1 MAIEFTS
8 DLEVN
13 VPRIDE
19 QHKSLIALINDLM
32 VWSNAAANKDEI
44 DKAIAH
50 LGAYVV
56 EHFRDEE
63 ELQRDSGYP
72 KYDFHKREHEKFLAA
87 FQELKT
93 KYDEQGASFNFTM
106 ELNKSIIDW
115 IMRHIKVMDKELGA
129 FVNGKA

>member
-8 DLEVN
+8 DLEVK
-13 VPRIDE
+13 VPHIDE
-19 QHKSLIALINDLM
+19 QHKGLIGLINNLM
-32 VWSNAAANKDEI
+32 VWGNGATNKDEI

-63 ELQRDSGYP
+63 ELQRKSGYP
-72 KYDFHKREHEKFLAA
+72 KYAFHKQEHEKFLAA

-93 KYDEQGASFNFTM
+93 KYNEQGASFNFTM

-115 IMRHIKVMDKELGA
+115 IMRHIRVMDKELGA
-129 FVNGKA
+129 FLNSKG